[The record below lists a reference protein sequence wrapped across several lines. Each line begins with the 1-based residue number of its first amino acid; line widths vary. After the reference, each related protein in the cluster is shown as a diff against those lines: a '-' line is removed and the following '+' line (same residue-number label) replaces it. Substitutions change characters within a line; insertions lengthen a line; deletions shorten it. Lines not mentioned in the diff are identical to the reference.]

1 VREVPFP
8 HPGEILLEEYLKP
21 LGLSQ
26 YRLAKAIG
34 VPAPRIGEIVAE
46 RRAITADTALRLS
59 RFFEQSPEFWTGLQA
74 SYDREMT
81 RDLMADTLAAIVPWS
96 QLSKTTP
103 TKKPGT
109 RRSTPAPK
117 RNPRA

>member
-1 VREVPFP
+1 MREVPFP

-26 YRLAKAIG
+26 YRLAKAID
-34 VPAPRIGEIVAE
+34 VPAPRIGEIVAG
-46 RRAITADTALRLS
+46 RRAITADTGLRLS
-59 RFFEQSPEFWTGLQA
+59 RFFGQSPEFWTGIQA

-96 QLSKTTP
+96 ELSKA
-103 TKKPGT
+103 
-109 RRSTPAPK
+109 TPAKKTANRRPTPAVK
-117 RNPRA
+117 RNSRP

>member
-1 VREVPFP
+1 MREVPYP

-21 LGLSQ
+21 LGLTQ

-46 RRAITADTALRLS
+46 RRSITADTGLRLS
-59 RFFEQSPEFWTGLQA
+59 RFFGQSPEFWTGLQA

-96 QLSKTTP
+96 ELSKV
-103 TKKPGT
+103 
-109 RRSTPAPK
+109 TPAAK
-117 RNPRA
+117 AAAPRAATSGKRSSRR

>member
-1 VREVPFP
+1 MREVPFP

-46 RRAITADTALRLS
+46 RRAITADTGLRLS
-59 RFFEQSPEFWTGLQA
+59 RFFEQSPEFWTGLQE
-74 SYDREMT
+74 SYDLFMT

-96 QLSKTTP
+96 ELSKTLP
-103 TKKPGT
+103 ARKRAAPNPAAAAK
-109 RRSTPAPK
+109 RS
-117 RNPRA
+117 PRP